1 MIELKDITRSFY
13 LGGVELPVLRGV
25 DLKVEGGDF
34 VSILGSSGCGKS
46 TLLNII
52 GLLDRPSAGAYSL
65 EGRVVHDLPDREL
78 SELRNRKIGFVFQS
92 FNLLSRLSAAEN
104 VEMPLIYRGMSAGE
118 RRRRT
123 MSFLEQVG
131 LSERAGH
138 RPNQLSG
145 GQQQRVAIAR
155 ALVGEPVVLLAD
167 EPTGALDSQVGR
179 EIMDLFVRLNQDQKL
194 TIVMITHDLT
204 LAKVASRQLRMND
217 GLLGAEQRI

>member
-1 MIELKDITRSFY
+1 MIELKGITRSFY

-25 DLKVEGGDF
+25 DLRVEGGDF

-52 GLLDRPSAGAYSL
+52 GLLDRPGGGAYSL
-65 EGRVVHDLPDREL
+65 EGRAVNDLPDREL
-78 SELRNRKIGFVFQS
+78 SGLRNRKIGFVFQS

-104 VEMPLIYRGMSAGE
+104 VEMPLVYRGWTAGE
-118 RRRRT
+118 RRRRA
-123 MSFLEQVG
+123 MAFLEQVG

-179 EIMDLFVRLNQDQKL
+179 EIMDLFVHLNREQKL
-194 TIVMITHDLT
+194 TIMMITHDLT
-204 LAKVASRQLRMND
+204 LAKFASRRLRMTD
-217 GLLGAEQRI
+217 GLLGTEPEE